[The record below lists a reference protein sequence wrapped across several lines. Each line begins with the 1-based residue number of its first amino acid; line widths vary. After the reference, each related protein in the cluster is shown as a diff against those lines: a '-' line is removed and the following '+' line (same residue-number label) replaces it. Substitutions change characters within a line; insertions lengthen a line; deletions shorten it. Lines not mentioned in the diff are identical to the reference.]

1 MLELRKRRP
10 RNPPIDVI
18 VRVCCRI
25 ATRRLSS
32 LCVERFELGNLR
44 STMVEVRIEV
54 RVERDGGR
62 DEAGDGWTE
71 GRGRDDVVRGGA
83 GGREGGWVDVGGS
96 VGGGRGFADGLTDSL
111 SAEED
116 LTLDAFSVLD
126 HMNLKEKRAEEDDV
140 QSTD

>member
-71 GRGRDDVVRGGA
+71 GRGRDDVVRGG
-83 GGREGGWVDVGGS
+83 S

>member
-83 GGREGGWVDVGGS
+83 GGREDGS
-96 VGGGRGFADGLTDSL
+96 MLGDRL
-111 SAEED
+111 AEEE
-116 LTLDAFSVLD
+116 VLL
-126 HMNLKEKRAEEDDV
+126 MA
-140 QSTD
+140 